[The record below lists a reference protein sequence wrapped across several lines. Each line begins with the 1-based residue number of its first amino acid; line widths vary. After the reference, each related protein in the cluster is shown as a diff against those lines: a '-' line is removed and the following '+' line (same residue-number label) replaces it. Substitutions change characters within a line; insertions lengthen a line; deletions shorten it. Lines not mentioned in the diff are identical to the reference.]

1 MFSKERFDH
10 LFVAAD
16 ISDYQ
21 YTTVDL
27 GRGLSSIGYISEGKS
42 SEISEIK
49 RGVLLPSDASMNR
62 VSYEYLKNFM
72 EILSQKGVSYRMIAE
87 KIFNECWNDI
97 DEVHYEENAIH
108 PMTLRMVKGFV
119 ASGGVALTIPS

>member
-1 MFSKERFDH
+1 
-10 LFVAAD
+10 
-16 ISDYQ
+16 
-21 YTTVDL
+21 
-27 GRGLSSIGYISEGKS
+27 
-42 SEISEIK
+42 
-49 RGVLLPSDASMNR
+49 
-62 VSYEYLKNFM
+62 
-72 EILSQKGVSYRMIAE
+72 MIAE